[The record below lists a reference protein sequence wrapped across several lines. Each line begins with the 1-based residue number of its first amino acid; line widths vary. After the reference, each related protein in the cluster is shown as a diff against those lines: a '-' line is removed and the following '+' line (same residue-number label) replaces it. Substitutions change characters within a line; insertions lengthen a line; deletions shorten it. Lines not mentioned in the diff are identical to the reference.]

1 MHPIQLLTNNGWEVV
16 DREEILEK
24 DSAPH
29 YVYFLEKD
37 EQEIKVVVY

>member
-1 MHPIQLLTNNGWEVV
+1 MHPIQLLVNDGWEVIGS
-16 DREEILEK
+16 EEILEK